1 MQCCGCGAVARD
13 KTPGDL
19 DGIRIHCPHCGIY
32 EVSGTVLDRF
42 LRLTLPE
49 RAEVLARAKRL
60 ADPRAMPLVDAR
72 CV

>member
-19 DGIRIHCPHCGIY
+19 DGIRIDCPHCGIY

-49 RAEVLARAKRL
+49 RAEVLARAKQR
-60 ADPRAMPLVDAR
+60 AAPGAMPLVDAR